1 MNKITLSKSFS
12 LMLDKYTT
20 YFNLQAKEHAYI
32 FFFNFGKMFFFLSNL
47 ILGSGFMRQKTCRI
61 IAVCTREE
69 NEQMS
74 IESIFLV
81 ADCSNAIYQHHFD
94 LSLNKLLAKQKE
106 SLYASARLE
115 NSASSVRRFK
125 IRHGN
130 FKKKNRQ
137 LFYQSNGSA
146 QYCLYV
152 SHFCFSCM

>member
-1 MNKITLSKSFS
+1 
-12 LMLDKYTT
+12 
-20 YFNLQAKEHAYI
+20 
-32 FFFNFGKMFFFLSNL
+32 
-47 ILGSGFMRQKTCRI
+47 
-61 IAVCTREE
+61 
-69 NEQMS
+69 MS

-130 FKKKNRQ
+130 LKKKTFLPIKWLCTV
-137 LFYQSNGSA
+137 LFV
-146 QYCLYV
+146 CFTFLFFLYV
-152 SHFCFSCM
+152 TVFTRLLGLLLQ

>member
-1 MNKITLSKSFS
+1 MDCGKERSILKTFRLLIGS
-12 LMLDKYTT
+12 T
-20 YFNLQAKEHAYI
+20 YFNSRPRDIHHCFLIVEKKL
-32 FFFNFGKMFFFLSNL
+32 FFWPNL
-47 ILGSGFMRQKTCRI
+47 ILGSGFMRQKTCR

-115 NSASSVRRFK
+115 NSAS
-125 IRHGN
+125 
-130 FKKKNRQ
+130 
-137 LFYQSNGSA
+137 
-146 QYCLYV
+146 
-152 SHFCFSCM
+152 

>member
-1 MNKITLSKSFS
+1 
-12 LMLDKYTT
+12 
-20 YFNLQAKEHAYI
+20 
-32 FFFNFGKMFFFLSNL
+32 
-47 ILGSGFMRQKTCRI
+47 
-61 IAVCTREE
+61 
-69 NEQMS
+69 MS

-130 FKKKNRQ
+130 LKKKIGNFFTNQ
-137 LFYQSNGSA
+137 MALHSTV
-146 QYCLYV
+146 CM
-152 SHFCFSCM
+152 FCIFVFLVTVFTRLLGLLLQ

>member
-1 MNKITLSKSFS
+1 
-12 LMLDKYTT
+12 ML
-20 YFNLQAKEHAYI
+20 
-32 FFFNFGKMFFFLSNL
+32 FFLPNL

-61 IAVCTREE
+61 AVCTRGE

-115 NSASSVRRFK
+115 NSAS
-125 IRHGN
+125 
-130 FKKKNRQ
+130 
-137 LFYQSNGSA
+137 
-146 QYCLYV
+146 
-152 SHFCFSCM
+152 

>member
-1 MNKITLSKSFS
+1 
-12 LMLDKYTT
+12 
-20 YFNLQAKEHAYI
+20 
-32 FFFNFGKMFFFLSNL
+32 MFFFLPNL
-47 ILGSGFMRQKTCRI
+47 ILGSGFMRQKTCQI

-115 NSASSVRRFK
+115 NSAS
-125 IRHGN
+125 
-130 FKKKNRQ
+130 
-137 LFYQSNGSA
+137 
-146 QYCLYV
+146 
-152 SHFCFSCM
+152 